1 MLLLQIVMFK
11 KVFGLIGK
19 VSRYISG
26 FSVACYLQI
35 QRVHC
40 LFPTWFPFG
49 SVFCSTSAF
58 LSCVS
63 VIIKYMSVGDD
74 FGRPSWYRGDF
85 WNFAVLW
92 EKVTTEWPPGQFP
105 LSFSLKR
112 NKDYL
117 KVGCIVLYQ
126 KKRRKF
132 NLQTGG
138 WECGLWFRIKVM
150 QLA

>member
-1 MLLLQIVMFK
+1 MLLIQTVMFK
-11 KVFGLIGK
+11 KIFGLIGR
-19 VSRYISG
+19 VSWYISG
-26 FSVACYLQI
+26 FSVACYLQS

-40 LFPTWFPFG
+40 FFLTWFPFA
-49 SVFCSTSAF
+49 SVFCSTSLF

-63 VIIKYMSVGDD
+63 VMIKYMSVRDD
-74 FGRPSWYRGDF
+74 FGTPSWYRGDF
-85 WNFAVLW
+85 WNVSVLW

-105 LSFSLKR
+105 SSFSSKR

-117 KVGCIVLYQ
+117 KVGYIVLCQ

-150 QLA
+150 QLP